1 MDRVQSPDATALLH
15 TDLRHTDLCH
25 PDLRHTDQCHTG
37 RCHPDSWHT
46 EISGEHVHRADPRDA
61 FPTGWRRLDD
71 TRFQVRAR
79 WPVRHRFFTAGS
91 GRLQDPLLIPEI
103 LRQSTMLLAHAAFG
117 VPGDARFVM
126 QRVRYATS
134 PARLA
139 LDGSPEGVVA
149 SITCGDVR
157 RRGRR
162 ATGMRSSM
170 VLRRAGRVVAT
181 ADGRV
186 DCVSERAY
194 RRLRGERLSVTGRPV
209 PLLPGLPPEEVGR
222 TDTAAV
228 VLAPSPRP
236 GSWRLRVDTAHPT
249 LFRRPNDHVPGIV
262 LLEAARQAAT
272 AFSRPRGLVVATGMD
287 MVFSRYAELDRPCWI
302 EAGTVAAGAPHPTRV
317 RVRGLQDIG
326 EVFRCTVTV
335 AASAP
340 SVPALA
346 PDGPNDGSVS
356 DR

>member
-1 MDRVQSPDATALLH
+1 M
-15 TDLRHTDLCH
+15 
-25 PDLRHTDQCHTG
+25 
-37 RCHPDSWHT
+37 
-46 EISGEHVHRADPRDA
+46 SGEQVHRTDARDA

-79 WPVRHRFFTAGS
+79 WPARHRFFTARS
-91 GRLQDPLLIPEI
+91 GYLQDPLLIPEI

-126 QRVRYATS
+126 QCVRYATS
-134 PARLA
+134 PTRLA
-139 LDGSPEGVVA
+139 LDDSGEDVVA
-149 SITCGDVR
+149 CITCGDVR

-162 ATGMRSSM
+162 TTGMHSSM
-170 VLRRAGRVVAT
+170 VLRRAGRVLAT

-186 DCVSERAY
+186 DCVSEPAY
-194 RRLRGERLSVTGRPV
+194 RRLRGERLSAAGRTV
-209 PLLPGLPPEEVGR
+209 PLLPGLPPEAVGR
-222 TDTAAV
+222 TDASAV

-272 AFSRPRGLVVATGMD
+272 AFSPDPGRTVAIGMD
-287 MVFSRYAELDRPCWI
+287 MAFSRYAELDSPCWI
-302 EAGTVAAGAPHPTRV
+302 EADTEASDDPDPTTV
-317 RVRGLQDIG
+317 RVRGMQDTG

-335 AASAP
+335 AAPEPAVSAL
-340 SVPALA
+340 V
-346 PDGPNDGSVS
+346 PDGPGGASVTG
-356 DR
+356 R

>member
-1 MDRVQSPDATALLH
+1 MERVQSPDGSARERHITPVGGRVAATPL
-15 TDLRHTDLCH
+15 
-25 PDLRHTDQCHTG
+25 
-37 RCHPDSWHT
+37 WHT
-46 EISGEHVHRADPRDA
+46 EISGEQVHRADARDA

-79 WPVRHRFFTAGS
+79 WPARHRFFTARAGHLQGPS
-91 GRLQDPLLIPEI
+91 LIQDPLLIPEI

-139 LDGSPEGVVA
+139 LDGSREDVVA
-149 SITCGDVR
+149 CITCGDVR

-162 ATGMRSSM
+162 TTGMHSSM
-170 VLRRAGRVVAT
+170 VLRRAGRVLAT

-186 DCVSERAY
+186 DCVSEQAY
-194 RRLRGERLSVTGRPV
+194 RRLRGERFSAAGRTV
-209 PLLPGLPPEEVGR
+209 PLLPGIPPEAVGR
-222 TDTAAV
+222 TDASAV
-228 VLAPSPRP
+228 VLAPAPRP

-272 AFSRPRGLVVATGMD
+272 AFSRDPGRTVATGMD
-287 MVFSRYAELDRPCWI
+287 MMFSRYAELDSPCWI
-302 EAGTVAAGAPHPTRV
+302 EAGTVAGDDLDPTTV
-317 RVRGLQDIG
+317 RVRGLQETG

-335 AASAP
+335 AAPEPAVS
-340 SVPALA
+340 ALA
-346 PDGPNDGSVS
+346 PGGPGGGSVTG
-356 DR
+356 R